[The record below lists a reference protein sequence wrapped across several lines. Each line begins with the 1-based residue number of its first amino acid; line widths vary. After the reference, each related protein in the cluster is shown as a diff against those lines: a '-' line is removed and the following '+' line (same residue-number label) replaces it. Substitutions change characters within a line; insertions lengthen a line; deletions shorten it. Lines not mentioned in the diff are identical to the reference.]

1 MNKEDP
7 IPQHEQESS
16 SIEAQLDNKTALSLK
31 FVVNIGGYI
40 KREIEKD
47 RERERLEEA
56 ELVREMLN
64 HVLIGAHAAV
74 QMTSVKSKE
83 SRNPNFNLST
93 IK

>member
-1 MNKEDP
+1 M
-7 IPQHEQESS
+7 
-16 SIEAQLDNKTALSLK
+16 SLK

-64 HVLIGAHAAV
+64 HVLIGAHAALLFRG
-74 QMTSVKSKE
+74 QASNLRSPETKTSIFQQQNENMFGLPLKPKS
-83 SRNPNFNLST
+83 S
-93 IK
+93 